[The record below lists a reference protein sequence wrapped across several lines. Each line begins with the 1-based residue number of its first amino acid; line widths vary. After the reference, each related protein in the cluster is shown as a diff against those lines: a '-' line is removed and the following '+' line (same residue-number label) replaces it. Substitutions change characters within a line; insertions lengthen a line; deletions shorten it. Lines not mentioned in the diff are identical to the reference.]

1 MKKNNIYWGI
11 LIFFLASIA
20 YLLPNYYDPWRTVY
34 HDFAMY
40 GVFLC
45 LWVKILLENN
55 DIIINKKV
63 IFIFIFSLALIPLLQ
78 NLFGKIYFFGD
89 ALIASIYIFSFGLA
103 VIIGLNLRRN
113 YKLDQILKCISA
125 ICIFVGLVSSFII
138 LQQWLLLTNG
148 GIWTVDIPSGG
159 RPFANF
165 AQPNNAASFL
175 LLSVLA
181 TLYLYEK
188 KIIHH
193 LTGIGLACLLLFCLA
208 LTQSRTVWIFIVC
221 FLIWW
226 LCKSSCFSARL
237 GKYAI
242 FYFAIIFVL
251 SAITAP
257 YLSDLI
263 DITLVRDVVERAT
276 SGHHRILMWKQL
288 LYAVSQEPIW
298 GYGWNQVSVAQLSV
312 FEDYPIGPWTE
323 HSHNI
328 ILDLLIWNGVPI
340 GILIIGFFALWL
352 WKLSKLTTSIE
363 VFIGLAMMGVLIVHG
378 MFEYPLEY
386 AFFLLPMG
394 LILGA
399 LSFDLYDK
407 RVKFLSKNIGMVVF
421 VSSAILLT
429 WIFIEYSR
437 VEKDTR
443 LLQFELK
450 NIGEIHA
457 KQEVPNII
465 LLTQLRERI
474 RFLRIQP
481 QKNMTQEQLD
491 WMRKVTYR
499 YADGIN
505 LYKYSQTLVINNQ
518 EKAAQY
524 YLKTLNSM
532 HQENINFE
540 SLYSVND
547 SLSYRWKQPK
557 VSQP

>member
-63 IFIFIFSLALIPLLQ
+63 IFIFSLALIPLLQ

>member
-1 MKKNNIYWGI
+1 MKKINLYLCT
-11 LIFFLASIA
+11 LIFILATFS

-34 HDFAMY
+34 HDYLMFT
-40 GVFLC
+40 VFL
-45 LWVKILLENN
+45 LLFIKILIDHPNLQINQK
-55 DIIINKKV
+55 IIGT
-63 IFIFIFSLALIPLLQ
+63 FIISLIPLIQ
-78 NLFGKIYFFGD
+78 NIFGKIYFFGD
-89 ALIASIYIFSFGLA
+89 ALIAFIYIFSFGLA
-103 VIIGLNLRRN
+103 VLIGSNLRRN
-113 YKLDQILKCISA
+113 LELDKIIIFISVVF
-125 ICIFVGLVSSFII
+125 ICAGLISSFIS
-138 LQQWLLLTNG
+138 LKQWLLLSNG
-148 GIWTVDIPSGG
+148 GIWSVDLPPGG

-165 AQPNNAASFL
+165 AQPNNCASFL
-175 LLSVLA
+175 LLSALA
-181 TLYLYEK
+181 TLYIFEK
-188 KIIHH
+188 KIISH
-193 LTGIGLACLLLFCLA
+193 LPAIGLIILFFFCLA
-208 LTQSRTVWIFIVC
+208 LTQSRTAWFFVIC

-226 LCKSSCFSARL
+226 FWKKSLFSTRL
-237 GKYAI
+237 SKYLI
-242 FYFAIIFVL
+242 FYPLGILILSIFAI
-251 SAITAP
+251 P
-257 YLSDLI
+257 YLSSLLGVI
-263 DITLVRDVVERAT
+263 STSDIITRVT
-276 SGHHRILMWKQL
+276 TGYQRIPMWYQML
-288 LYAVSQEPIW
+288 LAISKEPIW

-312 FEDYPIGPWTE
+312 YLEYPTNVWTE

-328 ILDLLIWNGVPI
+328 LLDLLIWNGVPI
-340 GILIIGFFALWL
+340 GSLIIVFFSIWL
-352 WKLSKLTTSIE
+352 WQLSKLTNSVE
-363 VFIGLAMMGVLIVHG
+363 LFIGLAMIGVLIVHG

-394 LILGA
+394 LIWGA
-399 LSFDLYDK
+399 ISFDLYDE

-421 VSSAILLT
+421 VSSALLLT

-474 RFLRIQP
+474 RFLRTQP
-481 QKNMTQEQLD
+481 EENMSQEQLD

-505 LYKYSQTLVINNQ
+505 LYKYSQTLAINNQ

-540 SLYSVND
+540 SLYRIND

>member
-1 MKKNNIYWGI
+1 MKKNNVYWGA
-11 LIFFLASIA
+11 LLFLLASMA

-40 GVFLC
+40 GVLLC
-45 LWVKILLENN
+45 LLVKLLLENN
-55 DIIINKKV
+55 DILINKKV
-63 IFIFIFSLALIPLLQ
+63 IFIFSLALIPLLQ

-113 YKLDQILKCISA
+113 YKLDQILKFISA

-138 LQQWLLLTNG
+138 LKQWLLLTNG
-148 GIWTVDIPSGG
+148 GIWTVDVPSGG

-363 VFIGLAMMGVLIVHG
+363 VFIGLAMIGVLFVHG
-378 MFEYPLEY
+378 LLEYPLEY
-386 AFFLLPMG
+386 AFFLLPFG
-394 LILGA
+394 LILGMI
-399 LSFDLYDK
+399 SFDLKDK
-407 RVKFLSKNIGMVVF
+407 DTIFFNKNIGIF
-421 VSSAILLT
+421 IFTAGFILFT
-429 WIFIEYSR
+429 WIILEYR
-437 VEKDTR
+437 TIEKDMR
-443 LLQFELK
+443 LAQFELK
-450 NIGEIHA
+450 KIGTLHA
-457 KQEVPNII
+457 QHDTPNVV
-465 LLTQLRERI
+465 LLTQLREHI
-474 RFLRIQP
+474 RFLRTQP
-481 QKNMTQEQLD
+481 EENMSQEQLD

-499 YADGIN
+499 YADDIN
-505 LYKYSQTLVINNQ
+505 LYKYSQTLAINNQ
-518 EKAAQY
+518 EKAAQF
-524 YLKTLNSM
+524 YLKTLNRM

>member
-1 MKKNNIYWGI
+1 MKKNNVYWGA
-11 LIFFLASIA
+11 LIFCLASIA

-45 LWVKILLENN
+45 LLAKILLENN
-55 DIIINKKV
+55 DIIINKR
-63 IFIFIFSLALIPLLQ
+63 IIFIFSVALIPLIQ
-78 NLFGKIYFFGD
+78 NIFGKIYFLGD
-89 ALIASIYIFSFGLA
+89 ALITSIYIFSFGLA
-103 VIIGLNLRRN
+103 IMIGLNLRQN
-113 YKLDQILKCISA
+113 YKLNQILIFVSTF
-125 ICIFVGLVSSFII
+125 CIFVGLVSAFII
-138 LQQWLLLTNG
+138 LKQWLLLTNG
-148 GIWTVDIPSGG
+148 GIWTVDVPPGG

-193 LTGIGLACLLLFCLA
+193 LTGIGLACLLLFCLT
-208 LTQSRTVWIFIVC
+208 LTQSRTVWIFIIC

-226 LCKSSCFSARL
+226 LWKSSCFSARL

-352 WKLSKLTTSIE
+352 WRLSKLTTSIE
-363 VFIGLAMMGVLIVHG
+363 VFIGLAMIGVLIVHG

-394 LILGA
+394 LILGT

-474 RFLRIQP
+474 RFLRTQP

-499 YADGIN
+499 YAEGIN

>member
-1 MKKNNIYWGI
+1 MKKNNVYWGA
-11 LIFFLASIA
+11 LLFLLASMA

-63 IFIFIFSLALIPLLQ
+63 IFIFSLALIPLLQ

-89 ALIASIYIFSFGLA
+89 ALIASIYIFSFSLA

>member
-1 MKKNNIYWGI
+1 
-11 LIFFLASIA
+11 
-20 YLLPNYYDPWRTVY
+20 
-34 HDFAMY
+34 MY

-45 LWVKILLENN
+45 LLAKILLENN
-55 DIIINKKV
+55 DIIINKR
-63 IFIFIFSLALIPLLQ
+63 IIFIFSVALIPLIQ
-78 NLFGKIYFFGD
+78 NIFGKIYFLGD
-89 ALIASIYIFSFGLA
+89 ALITSIYIFSFGLA
-103 VIIGLNLRRN
+103 IMIGLNLRQN
-113 YKLDQILKCISA
+113 YKLNQILIFVSTF
-125 ICIFVGLVSSFII
+125 CIFVGLVSAFII
-138 LQQWLLLTNG
+138 LKQWLLLTNG
-148 GIWTVDIPSGG
+148 GIWTVDVPPGG

-193 LTGIGLACLLLFCLA
+193 LTGIGLACLLLFCLT
-208 LTQSRTVWIFIVC
+208 LTQSRTVWIFIIC

-226 LCKSSCFSARL
+226 LWKSSCFSARL

-352 WKLSKLTTSIE
+352 WRLSKLTTSIE
-363 VFIGLAMMGVLIVHG
+363 VFIGLAMIGVLIVHG

-394 LILGA
+394 LILGT

-474 RFLRIQP
+474 RFLRTQP

-499 YADGIN
+499 YAEGIN

>member
-1 MKKNNIYWGI
+1 VKKNNIYWGI

-63 IFIFIFSLALIPLLQ
+63 IFIFSLALIPLLQ

>member
-55 DIIINKKV
+55 DILINKR
-63 IFIFIFSLALIPLLQ
+63 IIFIFSLALIPLLQ

>member
-63 IFIFIFSLALIPLLQ
+63 IFIFSLALIPLLQ

-524 YLKTLNSM
+524 YLKNLNSM

>member
-1 MKKNNIYWGI
+1 MKKNNLYLVI
-11 LIFFLASIA
+11 LIFIFASFS

-34 HDFAMY
+34 HDILIFTA
-40 GVFLC
+40 FLF
-45 LWVKILLENN
+45 LLLKILIENK
-55 DIIINKKV
+55 DILINKK
-63 IFIFIFSLALIPLLQ
+63 IIFIFSLALIPLLQ

-113 YKLDQILKCISA
+113 YKLDQILKFISA

-138 LQQWLLLTNG
+138 LKQWLLLTNG
-148 GIWTVDIPSGG
+148 GIWTVDVPSGG

-193 LTGIGLACLLLFCLA
+193 LTGTGLASLFLFCLV

-226 LCKSSCFSARL
+226 LWKSTCFSARL
-237 GKYAI
+237 GKYGI

-363 VFIGLAMMGVLIVHG
+363 VFIGLAMIGVLIVHG

>member
-63 IFIFIFSLALIPLLQ
+63 IFIFSLALIPLLQ

-465 LLTQLRERI
+465 LLTQLTERI

>member
-63 IFIFIFSLALIPLLQ
+63 IFIFSLAFIPLLQ

-89 ALIASIYIFSFGLA
+89 ALIASIYIFSFGSA
-103 VIIGLNLRRN
+103 VTIGLNLRRN
-113 YKLDQILKCISA
+113 YKLDQILKFISA

-138 LQQWLLLTNG
+138 LKQWFLLTNG
-148 GIWTVDIPSGG
+148 EIWTVDLPSGG

-181 TLYLYEK
+181 TLYFYEK

-193 LTGIGLACLLLFCLA
+193 LTGRGLACLFLFCLA

-226 LCKSSCFSARL
+226 LWKSSCFSARL

-263 DITLVRDVVERAT
+263 DINLVRDVVERAT

-363 VFIGLAMMGVLIVHG
+363 VFIGLAMIGVLIVHG

-407 RVKFLSKNIGMVVF
+407 RVKFLSKNIGMVFF

-474 RFLRIQP
+474 RFLRTQP

>member
-1 MKKNNIYWGI
+1 MKKNKVYWGT
-11 LIFFLASIA
+11 LIFSLSSIA

-34 HDFAMY
+34 HDFAMC

-55 DIIINKKV
+55 DILINKR
-63 IFIFIFSLALIPLLQ
+63 IIFIFSLALIPLLQ

-443 LLQFELK
+443 FLQFELK

>member
-40 GVFLC
+40 GVFLY

-63 IFIFIFSLALIPLLQ
+63 IFIFSLALIPLLQ

>member
-1 MKKNNIYWGI
+1 MKKNNVYWGA
-11 LIFFLASIA
+11 LLFLLASMA

-63 IFIFIFSLALIPLLQ
+63 IFIFSLALIPLLQ